1 MSESDESANAQIVES
16 PPPGVTP
23 DSAGDVFVSYASQ
36 NAATANAL
44 VTALERQGLKCWI
57 APRDVAPGALYAD
70 EIINAINGTK
80 VLVLVLSEN
89 AVASPHV
96 GKELERASSKRKPI
110 VTLRTDTALL
120 TTAFEY
126 FLSESQWIDIA
137 ADGTEIAFGKV
148 VTAVRRRMTPASGV
162 SSLAGSE
169 RFAPRRSPTGRKRF
183 RLIIATVAA
192 LCVALVWMAID
203 RIRSSRL
210 DEPVAPPAT
219 QPTAAAIAPQPAPF
233 TPPPH
238 SVAVLPFVN
247 MSGDAKQEYFSDG
260 ISEELLNALSR
271 LNDLQVVARTSSF
284 AFKGKD
290 VDVSTI
296 AHKLN
301 VGAILEGSVRRAGDR
316 VRITVQLVNALS
328 GFRLWSQTYD
338 RKWVDVLNVQT
349 EVATAVAQQLEG
361 KLTDSDVE
369 KIELGGTKSQVAYEA
384 YLHGAQLGNLADDE
398 KGYRAAL
405 KEYDRAIALDANYA
419 AAYVGRAFMLTDLEF
434 YADDSKGRRQVQGD
448 AIAAARHAVTLAP
461 DFGQAHL
468 VLGIIFETG
477 LLDLSG
483 AAPEYERALA
493 LAPGSASVQRN
504 IAPFYIEIG
513 HVAQAITAARRAVS
527 LDPQNWASHQMLSVV
542 LYYARRYPEAQAA
555 LQDADTLS
563 PGSHELNKWLTA
575 FLLASG
581 ENQHALQ
588 LCEST
593 ATPLDEGTRYPCLAV
608 AYHALGRQTEAEQ
621 ELDKLR
627 ALAGDNGA
635 YVYAEIY
642 AQWGDKPAALRWL
655 SKAAELRDPSLP
667 TLRVDWM
674 LDPIRDEP
682 GYKAIEARMNFPP

>member
-260 ISEELLNALSR
+260 VSEELLNALSR
-271 LNDLQVVARTSSF
+271 LNDLQVIARTSSF
-284 AFKGKD
+284 SFKGQN
-290 VDVSTI
+290 VDVPTI
-296 AHKLN
+296 ARKLN
-301 VGAILEGSVRRAGDR
+301 VGAILEGSVRRAGNT
-316 VRITVQLVNALS
+316 VRITAQLINTVT
-328 GFRLWSQTYD
+328 GFHLWSETYD
-338 RKWVDVLNVQT
+338 RPLTDIFKVQT
-349 EVATAVAQQLEG
+349 EVATAVAQQLQI
-361 KLTDSDVE
+361 KLAGDESAKFDV
-369 KIELGGTKSQVAYEA
+369 GGTTNPDAFDA
-384 YLHGAQLGNLADDE
+384 HL
-398 KGYRAAL
+398 RAMRLFDHAAGPEWRASL
-405 KEYDRAIALDANYA
+405 TELDKAIALDPDYA
-419 AAYVGRAFMLTDLEF
+419 AAYA
-434 YADDSKGRRQVQGD
+434 
-448 AIAAARHAVTLAP
+448 
-461 DFGQAHL
+461 
-468 VLGIIFETG
+468 
-477 LLDLSG
+477 
-483 AAPEYERALA
+483 
-493 LAPGSASVQRN
+493 
-504 IAPFYIEIG
+504 
-513 HVAQAITAARRAVS
+513 
-527 LDPQNWASHQMLSVV
+527 
-542 LYYARRYPEAQAA
+542 
-555 LQDADTLS
+555 
-563 PGSHELNKWLTA
+563 
-575 FLLASG
+575 
-581 ENQHALQ
+581 
-588 LCEST
+588 
-593 ATPLDEGTRYPCLAV
+593 
-608 AYHALGRQTEAEQ
+608 
-621 ELDKLR
+621 LR
-627 ALAGDNGA
+627 AETL
-635 YVYAEIY
+635 IY
-642 AQWGDKPAALRWL
+642 L
-655 SKAAELRDPSLP
+655 SF
-667 TLRVDWM
+667 
-674 LDPIRDEP
+674 EP
-682 GYKAIEARMNFPP
+682 N